1 MLPVMWACIMFFMSS
16 RCNAL
21 RKMRY
26 FAHVFFIGAKEITTM
41 QEKHH
46 RSLTVSFIVAI
57 AFFMQF
63 LDTTAVNTAIP
74 TMAASFGTDV
84 IHKYGHN
91 FVCYSLGGVYSGE
104 RMGCRQVWHAQGV
117 FVGCGIFYH
126 RFGPLRDVAEFGA
139 VRGVQN
145 PTRYGWGYDVA
156 GRTSG
161 GAQGD
166 A

>member
-1 MLPVMWACIMFFMSS
+1 MWVCIMFFMSS

-63 LDTTAVNTAIP
+63 LDTYCRQYRD
-74 TMAASFGTDV
+74 TDYGGFV
-84 IHKYGHN
+84 RYGRDTYKYGHN